1 MLGISTCWWHNK
13 VDQGGEI
20 VRGVL
25 ELGLK
30 GVELEYRITDT
41 MYRQMKPQ
49 LKKDL
54 KVLTIHNYFPKP
66 EEFANAKGSGDLFL
80 LSSTDRDERLRAVKF
95 SIRTMEHAHD
105 LGARVV
111 VLHLG
116 RVDMSNPTFKI
127 RELLAKGKTER
138 NERLALINE
147 NRRIREARHQKHLDA
162 VLSSLDV
169 LNKEADRRDVFLG
182 IENRYHFHEIPDFEE
197 IEIILERFQGG
208 HIGYWHDV
216 GHAGAQENMG
226 FIRQKDLLEAY
237 SGMLIGTHLHDVQG
251 LDDHWAPG
259 QGEMNFEQIKPFL
272 KSSHTKILEVHQR
285 VDKEALLNG
294 IQDLKSLGIA

>member
-30 GVELEYRITDT
+30 GVELEYRITET

-80 LSSTDRDERLRAVKF
+80 LSSTDRDERLRAVKY
-95 SIRTMEHAHD
+95 SIRTIEHAHD
-105 LGARVV
+105 LEARVV

-116 RVDMSNPTFKI
+116 RVDMSNSTFKI

-138 NERLALINE
+138 NERSTLINE
-147 NRRIREARHQKHLDA
+147 QRQTREGRHQKHLDA
-162 VLSSLDV
+162 VLSSLDA

-182 IENRYHFHEIPDFEE
+182 IENRYHFHEIPDFKE

-237 SGMLIGTHLHDVQG
+237 SGMLIGIHLHDVKG